1 MLEFRKDCLRS
12 ERETIIAF
20 PGEASD
26 ARPEFFFAKKRYD
39 STTLFLTVP
48 ETLAR
53 DPESDSDPTY
63 HEDDNV
69 TQWCKRFGRN
79 KFAGPSAHRRV

>member
-26 ARPEFFFAKKRYD
+26 ARPEVLLRPEEILLYD
-39 STTLFLTVP
+39 SIPFLTVP
-48 ETLAR
+48 ETLPR
-53 DPESDSDPTY
+53 GPTP
-63 HEDDNV
+63 
-69 TQWCKRFGRN
+69 TQHIMRM
-79 KFAGPSAHRRV
+79 AM